1 MTLVKVGRQILNN
14 FMASHK
20 GAGKEMT
27 GPLSGRWSFWSTIKE
42 YKQGRST
49 SNRI

>member
-27 GPLSGRWSFWSTIKE
+27 GPLREDTHKKKWHGPL
-42 YKQGRST
+42 
-49 SNRI
+49 NH